1 VTTQAATIALGPRTY
16 RRLASAAVGT
26 IVLQWIWLTLRIGG
40 DYATTVFTDL
50 IGVPCAFAATA
61 ACLWVAAREESRT
74 RRAWIAL
81 GAATASWGFGE
92 VIWSFYEVVL
102 RKETPFPGLADIGFI
117 GLVPFAVVALLAF
130 PTAPRGT
137 PARLRAILDG
147 LIIAGSVLFIAW
159 AGFLGQAFASSE
171 GSLMLQVVGLAYP
184 IGDVVIIAIVLYVL
198 ARSGPR
204 DRLALAL
211 VGAGLLSISFADAG
225 FTWLTL
231 NNLYDAGSLI
241 DPLWNIGFL
250 LIALG
255 ALRQPR
261 FNDATRDERRVGPV
275 AIAAP
280 YLPFMLAIG
289 VAMIVQ
295 VSRGGL
301 EPFLFWDAILV
312 ILFLTVRQVLALV
325 DNWSLNRDLERRV
338 TERTSELQH
347 ALEELE
353 QSKRLQDEFVAN
365 TSHELLT
372 PLTIIMSSLDVIDM
386 HDAVDEGTRSA
397 LGMAQGASAR
407 MKRLVENVLL
417 ASGVMSRV
425 DCERRTFDVG
435 AHVRDAIRAVDP
447 AEKML
452 ELHLQYPLDATGD
465 AERFRMAVEHVLR
478 NADKFAPTASTIR
491 VEGYGSADQIH
502 VVISDE
508 GPGIPADQLDS
519 VFRRFFQI
527 DGSSTRRHGG
537 LGLGLFL
544 ARHLVE
550 SMGGTLEADESS
562 HGARL
567 HLALPVSE
575 AATRTRRSDGFGEL
589 PEPYEIRGVA

>member
-1 VTTQAATIALGPRTY
+1 MHV
-16 RRLASAAVGT
+16 V
-26 IVLQWIWLTLRIGG
+26 WITLEIGG
-40 DYATTVFTDL
+40 DFATTAFTDL
-50 IGVPCAFAATA
+50 IGIPCAFAATA
-61 ACLWVAAREESRT
+61 ACWWVARRSEPRT

-81 GAATASWGFGE
+81 AAATASWGVGE
-92 VIWSFYEVVL
+92 IIWSVYEVGL
-102 RKETPFPGLADIGFI
+102 RREAPFPGLADLGFL

-130 PTAPRGT
+130 PTAPRGV

-159 AGFLGQAFASSE
+159 AAFLGQAFAASE
-171 GSLMLQVVGLAYP
+171 GGLMLQIVGLAYP
-184 IGDVVIIAIVLYVL
+184 VGNVVIIAIVLYVL
-198 ARSGPR
+198 ARSSPR
-204 DRLALAL
+204 DRLALGL
-211 VGAGLLSISFADAG
+211 IGGGLLSISLADAG

-231 NNLYDAGSLI
+231 NDMYGGGSLI

-250 LIALG
+250 LIGLG

-261 FNDATRDERRVGPV
+261 FSEQTRDERRVGPL

-280 YLPFMLAIG
+280 YAPFIG
-289 VAMIVQ
+289 AVAVAMIVQ
-295 VSRGGL
+295 VTRGAL
-301 EPFLFWDAILV
+301 TPFLFWAAVLV
-312 ILFLTVRQVLALV
+312 VLLLTVRQVLALV

-338 TERTSELQH
+338 DERTSELQGALA
-347 ALEELE
+347 ALEE
-353 QSKRLQDEFVAN
+353 SKRLQDEFVAN

-372 PLTIIMSSLDVIDM
+372 PLTIIMSSLDIVGMDDATDGVSR
-386 HDAVDEGTRSA
+386 DAVR
-397 LGMAQGASAR
+397 MASGASVR
-407 MKRLVENVLL
+407 MKRLIENVLL

-425 DCERRTFDVG
+425 DCERRLFDID
-435 AHVRDAIRAVDP
+435 ALVRDAVRAVNPSD
-447 AEKML
+447 KTI
-452 ELHLQYPLDATGD
+452 ELRLQYPLRAVGD

-478 NADKFAPTASTIR
+478 NADKFSPPETTIR
-491 VEGYGSADQIH
+491 VDGYGTDDGIH
-502 VVISDE
+502 VIVSDE

-550 SMGGTLEADESS
+550 SMGGTLAADEST

-567 HLALPVSE
+567 HVLLPMSNASE
-575 AATRTRRSDGFGEL
+575 RPYHDSEL